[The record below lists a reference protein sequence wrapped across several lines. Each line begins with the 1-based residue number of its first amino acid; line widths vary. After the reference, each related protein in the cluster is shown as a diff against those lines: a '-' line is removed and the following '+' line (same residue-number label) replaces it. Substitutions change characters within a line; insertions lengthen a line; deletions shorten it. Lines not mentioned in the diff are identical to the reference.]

1 MSSSTVVESY
11 GSSTVSAGIVSVR
24 STKAGRPNGS
34 NGFIACTMTEL
45 GRLGIVSWIARLYNS

>member
-34 NGFIACTMTEL
+34 NQY
-45 GRLGIVSWIARLYNS
+45 RLYNDRTGTFGDC